1 MLMLLRVEIVCWE
14 QTIPVFQK
22 SPPPHTPRAAVTAKR
37 FSSSTISGLF
47 ARRRGRGFS
56 RFAGIE
62 AVHEEQIGPEVW
74 HNGLSEAGGCKGAL
88 SRE

>member
-37 FSSSTISGLF
+37 FSSLTLF
-47 ARRRGRGFS
+47 AGSGS
-56 RFAGIE
+56 RFSEKAKPFGAYWRLPRLVELVGFGGFELAGS
-62 AVHEEQIGPEVW
+62 GR
-74 HNGLSEAGGCKGAL
+74 AGVRSGA
-88 SRE
+88 